1 MSFASILRSWRSVV
15 PLLALGFA
23 TLGAVSAGESDGE
36 VRVGK
41 LTYGRSQSA
50 YCFSE
55 GFLGDVARDSRVR
68 VARKFAEVDL
78 ADSKALFRHPF
89 VVFSGEG
96 KFELSDPEVRNLR
109 EFLNRGG
116 FVLASAGCSNP
127 AFADSFRD
135 AMKRVLEIKNDTPPT
150 DESLGFKPIPT
161 NHKLFKSLY
170 TLGDLHSRKVSDEK
184 VELMGLE
191 VKGRLAM
198 VFAPLG
204 LNDTADAGGECCCCG
219 GNEIREARQVN
230 ANLLVY
236 VLTR

>member
-1 MSFASILRSWRSVV
+1 MPTAPSLRLFGLFTL
-15 PLLALGFA
+15 LLAACFA
-23 TLGAVSAGESDGE
+23 VPGVVAGKDSDSE
-36 VRVGK
+36 ARVGK

-55 GFLGDVARDSRVR
+55 GFLGDVSRDSRIR
-68 VARKFAEVDL
+68 VARKFTDVDL
-78 ADSKALFRHPF
+78 ADSKTLFKHPF

-96 KFELSDPEVRNLR
+96 KFELSDLEVQNLR

-127 AFADSFRD
+127 AWADSYREV
-135 AMKRVLEIKNDTPPT
+135 MKRVLEIKSDSPPT
-150 DESLGFKPIPT
+150 DESLGFKAIPQS
-161 NHKLFKSLY
+161 HKIFKSLY
-170 TLGDLHSRKVSDEK
+170 AISELHSRKVSDEK